1 MSRIIVILLASLL
14 ALAGLFWLRH
24 ENNNLSRS
32 LEKAN
37 RIAGEQKT
45 TITML
50 KNQLNVA
57 AEQSQSKE
65 LAQVAMRDKLT
76 AANLL
81 AFRREQTITRL
92 LNENDAF
99 RRWYRADLPD
109 AVRRLHQRTACTNA
123 AAGDCL
129 QRLPEGQPLPDAGQ
143 RPGD

>member
-1 MSRIIVILLASLL
+1 MKPVIILL
-14 ALAGLFWLRH
+14 ALACAGLLWMRHDNSNLRTSF
-24 ENNNLSRS
+24 ER
-32 LEKAN
+32 AN
-37 RIAGEQKT
+37 RVAGERKA

-50 KNQLNVA
+50 KNQLTVA
-57 AEQSQSKE
+57 AEQSQRKE

-109 AVRRLHQRTACTNA
+109 AMRRLHQRAACTNA

-129 QRLPEGQPLPDAGQ
+129 HRLSDGHALPDAGQ
-143 RPGD
+143 RPGN

>member
-1 MSRIIVILLASLL
+1 MKIVIILL
-14 ALAGLFWLRH
+14 ALAGGGLLWMRHDNSNLRASF
-24 ENNNLSRS
+24 ER
-32 LEKAN
+32 AN
-37 RIAGEQKT
+37 RVAGTQKT
-45 TITML
+45 IIML
-50 KNQLNVA
+50 KNQLNVV
-57 AEQSQSKE
+57 AEQSQRIE

-76 AANLL
+76 TANLL

-92 LNENDAF
+92 LNENEAF

-143 RPGD
+143 RPAK

>member
-1 MSRIIVILLASLL
+1 MKILLILL
-14 ALAGLFWLRH
+14 ALACAGLLWVRHDNSNLRASF
-24 ENNNLSRS
+24 ERASRV
-32 LEKAN
+32 
-37 RIAGEQKT
+37 AGEQKT
-45 TITML
+45 TIAML

-57 AEQSQSKE
+57 TGQALRNEQS
-65 LAQVAMRDKLT
+65 QVAMRDKMT

-92 LNENDAF
+92 LNENEAF
-99 RRWYRADLPD
+99 RRWYRDDLPD
-109 AVRRLHQRTACTNA
+109 AVRRLHQRAACTNA

>member
-57 AEQSQSKE
+57 AEQSQRKE
-65 LAQVAMRDKLT
+65 LAQVDMRDKLT

-109 AVRRLHQRTACTNA
+109 AVRRLHQRAACTNA
-123 AAGDCL
+123 AAGDCV

-143 RPGD
+143 RPAD

>member
-1 MSRIIVILLASLL
+1 MKIVIILL
-14 ALAGLFWLRH
+14 ALAGAGLLWMRHDNSNLRASF
-24 ENNNLSRS
+24 ER
-32 LEKAN
+32 AN
-37 RIAGEQKT
+37 RVAGTQKT
-45 TITML
+45 TIIML

-57 AEQSQSKE
+57 AEQSQRKE

-109 AVRRLHQRTACTNA
+109 AVRRLHQRAACTNA
-123 AAGDCL
+123 ADGDCL

-143 RPGD
+143 RPAN